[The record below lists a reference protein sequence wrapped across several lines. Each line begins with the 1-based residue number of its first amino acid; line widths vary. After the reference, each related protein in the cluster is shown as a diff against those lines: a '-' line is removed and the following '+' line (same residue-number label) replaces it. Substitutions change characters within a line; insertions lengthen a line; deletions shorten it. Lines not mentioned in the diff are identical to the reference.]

1 MALVQEV
8 ATYYHSYV
16 IIENF
21 TAVLKMIKAYLDK
34 EVFSSSNY
42 CRGLF
47 RNSA

>member
-1 MALVQEV
+1 MALVQEVV

-34 EVFSSSNY
+34 EVFSQFKLLQ
-42 CRGLF
+42 RAF
-47 RNSA
+47 